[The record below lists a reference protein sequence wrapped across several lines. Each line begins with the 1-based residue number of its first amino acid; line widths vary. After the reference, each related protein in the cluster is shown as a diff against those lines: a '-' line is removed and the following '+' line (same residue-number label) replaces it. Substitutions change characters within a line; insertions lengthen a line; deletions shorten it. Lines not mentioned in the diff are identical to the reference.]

1 MQPRGNGSQN
11 KAAFSSDQRN
21 TLCSAAASGDQRN
34 TTFMAFSDKR
44 TRTAAL
50 MMQTEAILND
60 RPQHTSKKIRNC
72 VIDTKV

>member
-1 MQPRGNGSQN
+1 MQPRGHGSQN
-11 KAAFSSDQRN
+11 KAAFSDQRN

-44 TRTAAL
+44 TRTAL
-50 MMQTEAILND
+50 MMQTEAILKD
-60 RPQHTSKKIRNC
+60 RTQHTSKKIRNS

>member
-1 MQPRGNGSQN
+1 MQPRGHGSQN
-11 KAAFSSDQRN
+11 KAAFSDQRN
-21 TLCSAAASGDQRN
+21 TLCSSAAASGDQRN

-50 MMQTEAILND
+50 MMQTEAILKD
-60 RPQHTSKKIRNC
+60 RTQHTSKKIRNC